1 MKNTDM
7 PGNDYVAVTKF
18 RLEGVHDWQSDEG
31 LTESTAIATAL
42 DAIAQSNLAIAY
54 EQRSANLIAMQALGI
69 TDMTDWLPEH
79 SKWWIERAEEIET
92 RLGDTK

>member
-1 MKNTDM
+1 MSTL
-7 PGNDYVAVTKF
+7 PGNPYEADANMYTFEASQIQAWDESERPILATQANTQAV
-18 RLEGVHDWQSDEG
+18 L
-31 LTESTAIATAL
+31 AL
-42 DAIAQSNLAIAY
+42 AY
-54 EQRSANLIAMQALGI
+54 EHRTANLIAMQALGI